1 MLEVSDEDDVDDSC
15 RLATVP
21 KERYQ
26 RSRDLLW
33 LALVPRR
40 FACIKQGRVWSTFI
54 EHVSKG
60 FQTSQRTG
68 IEWDAARHSHRGVW
82 AGDLKYQIS
91 DY

>member
-26 RSRDLLW
+26 TSRDLLW
-33 LALVPRR
+33 LALVQRR

-54 EHVSKG
+54 EHVSKE
-60 FQTSQRTG
+60 SQRRCVLVLNEMLLGKVTEAVG
-68 IEWDAARHSHRGVW
+68 RGT
-82 AGDLKYQIS
+82 
-91 DY
+91 